1 MKTYREELNEMT
13 SDELWYQASVV
24 WGMHPSDYNNFTR
37 EELVEWILGR
47 EQEWDVRFGKGSI

>member
-1 MKTYREELNEMT
+1 MTYREELNEMT
-13 SDELWYQASVV
+13 SDELWCQAVVV
-24 WGMHPSDYNNFTR
+24 WDMLPSDFSNFTR